1 MKRWLGMA
9 SLIVAAGGVVVM
21 LLPTMEL
28 RWGVDPA
35 LGLEPTVTWHS
46 WFDPLLFGVA
56 RFDAPLALLAGIAGF
71 FLLVLSVRRG
81 PPSWLAVGFLIA
93 GAVVPL
99 LGFWAFG
106 SLGWIALLAQTAMAA
121 SAAAAIISRG
131 LAEAEATVLQQHLR
145 SEP

>member
-56 RFDAPLALLAGIAGF
+56 RFDAPLALFVGGH
-71 FLLVLSVRRG
+71 G
-81 PPSWLAVGFLIA
+81 KMPSDGH
-93 GAVVPL
+93 VVAR
-99 LGFWAFG
+99 W
-106 SLGWIALLAQTAMAA
+106 
-121 SAAAAIISRG
+121 
-131 LAEAEATVLQQHLR
+131 R
-145 SEP
+145 S